1 MKYIRL
7 TNLQKSILL
16 DVTSRCNAK
25 RRDLC
30 KTTFYKICVYLP
42 FAIRGTSGSTKE
54 QNRLFIKRTNTKN
67 NIKLQKCQV
76 KLKKELTVSTFSKFV
91 VIKFSIFVIMT
102 AVIIFSLSKQVS
114 YAVNPFLD
122 EIKTVVLDP
131 GHGGHDNGVQGPA
144 ETLEKSVALGLAQLI
159 AGQLKKNYKAI
170 LTRSDDYWIDIPGRT
185 AVANHLKADLFISIH
200 TGGSFLHQAKGIT
213 IFYYKELSGHALETG
228 ADSSKPGDA
237 GNPQALWDNIQAGH
251 IASSKAL
258 AQIMQNNI
266 NSQLKFSKSK
276 IQNADLMVLKGA
288 DMPAILIEVGYLSN
302 PGDEKKLQSQEVLSG
317 FARAICN
324 GIDVYFQNRQN

>member
-1 MKYIRL
+1 M
-7 TNLQKSILL
+7 
-16 DVTSRCNAK
+16 
-25 RRDLC
+25 
-30 KTTFYKICVYLP
+30 
-42 FAIRGTSGSTKE
+42 
-54 QNRLFIKRTNTKN
+54 QNRLFIKRTNNKN
-67 NIKLQKCQV
+67 NIKRQRCQV
-76 KLKKELTVSTFSKFV
+76 KLKKTLTVSTFWKFM
-91 VIKFSIFVIMT
+91 VIKFCIFATMT
-102 AVIIFSLSKQVS
+102 AVIILSLSQQVS
-114 YAVNPFLD
+114 CVENPFLN

-144 ETLEKSVALGLAQLI
+144 GTLEKSVTLGLAQLI
-159 AGQLKKNYKAI
+159 VGQLKNNYKVI

-228 ADSSKPGDA
+228 ANSSKPGA
-237 GNPQALWDNIQAGH
+237 TGNPQAIWDNIQAGH

-266 NSQLKFSKSK
+266 SSQLKFSKSK

-302 PGDEKKLQSQEVLSG
+302 PGDEKKLQNPEVLSD
-317 FARAICN
+317 FAKAICN
-324 GIDVYFQNRQN
+324 GIDDYFQNRQN

>member
-1 MKYIRL
+1 M
-7 TNLQKSILL
+7 
-16 DVTSRCNAK
+16 
-25 RRDLC
+25 
-30 KTTFYKICVYLP
+30 
-42 FAIRGTSGSTKE
+42 
-54 QNRLFIKRTNTKN
+54 
-67 NIKLQKCQV
+67 CQV
-76 KLKKELTVSTFSKFV
+76 KLKKELTVSTFCKFI
-91 VIKFSIFVIMT
+91 VIKFCIFATMT
-102 AVIIFSLSKQVS
+102 AVIILSLSQQVLCTE
-114 YAVNPFLD
+114 NPFLN

-144 ETLEKSVALGLAQLI
+144 GTLEKSVALGLAQLI
-159 AGQLKKNYKAI
+159 AGQLKKNYNAI

-228 ADSSKPGDA
+228 DDSKPGAA
-237 GNPQALWDNIQAGH
+237 GKPKALWDNIQAGH

-266 NSQLKFSKSK
+266 NSQLKFPKSK

-288 DMPAILIEVGYLSN
+288 DMPAILIEVGYLTN

-317 FARAICN
+317 FAKAICN
-324 GIDVYFQNRQN
+324 GIDDYFQNRQN